1 VQQVRRLETG
11 VELTLADGRRACFDE
26 VVLACHAD
34 QALAMLADA
43 SPTEQRLLSAFS
55 YQPNRAVLHSDIA
68 LMPRR
73 RSVWSSWNYL
83 AETPGARLA
92 DPRVSVS
99 YWMNRLQGLDAG
111 RDYLVSLNP
120 LREPDPSLVHAEFE
134 YQHPVFDSAAMAAQ
148 PQLAQLQG
156 RRHTWLCGS
165 YFGYGFHE
173 DALSSGV
180 AVARALGV
188 EPGWTQQAAPSQH
201 ERPVMGVPA
210 GLPQQ
215 A

>member
-1 VQQVRRLETG
+1 MQRSDSG
-11 VELTLADGRRACFDE
+11 VTVHAQSGARHFDA
-26 VVLACHAD
+26 VVFACHAD
-34 QALAMLADA
+34 QAL
-43 SPTEQRLLSAFS
+43 RLLDAPTAREHSVLGAFR

-120 LREPDPSLVHAEFE
+120 LREPAPSLVHAEFE
-134 YQHPVFDSAAMAAQ
+134 
-148 PQLAQLQG
+148 
-156 RRHTWLCGS
+156 
-165 YFGYGFHE
+165 
-173 DALSSGV
+173 
-180 AVARALGV
+180 
-188 EPGWTQQAAPSQH
+188 
-201 ERPVMGVPA
+201 
-210 GLPQQ
+210 
-215 A
+215 